1 MYQGVSKVDILK
13 DTLII
18 NKTTFQRTIKSLQKN
33 WIIIFT
39 GLIYIA
45 LNMAMLLVINTL
57 FRGVLFILA
66 GIAMALASS
75 ALISNYL
82 YLLEN
87 VINNKRLNFN
97 DFKDGFTKY
106 LRKIYGVFF
115 IAWIGS
121 FVLSLL
127 QGALGNI
134 INLIASIV
142 IIIALNP
149 LPEAI
154 YQKNYS
160 SSESIKYTFK
170 FMKENW
176 LNWFLPNIIFSFVL
190 YVITGNLIL
199 NLFTTYIKLSSQTI
213 IAYLIGQTV
222 FSFMMIYRGH
232 LFNILSTST
241 RRKRAYM
248 NKFYD

>member
-1 MYQGVSKVDILK
+1 MDILK
-13 DTLII
+13 DTLMM
-18 NKTTFQRTIKSLQKN
+18 NKTALKRTMKSLQKN

-45 LNMAMLLVINTL
+45 LNMAMVFIISTL
-57 FRGVLFILA
+57 FRGVFFILA
-66 GIAMALASS
+66 GFAMLLASS

-82 YLLEN
+82 YLLSN
-87 VINNKRLNFN
+87 VIIQDKLNFN

-115 IAWIGS
+115 IAWLGR
-121 FVLSLL
+121 FVLSLF
-127 QGALGNI
+127 QGMLGNMINI
-134 INLIASIV
+134 IFSIV

-149 LPEAI
+149 LPETI
-154 YQKNYS
+154 YQKHYS
-160 SSESIKYTFK
+160 PSESIKYTFK

-176 LNWFLPNIIFSFVL
+176 LNWFLPNIIFSSIL
-190 YVITGNLIL
+190 YLLTGKLML
-199 NLFTTYIKLSSQTI
+199 DLFTTHISLSSQTI
-213 IAYLIGQTV
+213 IVYLIGQTI
-222 FSFMMIYRGH
+222 FTFMMIFRGH

-241 RRKRAYM
+241 RRKRMYM